1 MPASNSAPAAPSG
14 AADASAHAPSSR
26 GAATARGA
34 LIALLAGALGISFAP
49 IFVRLSEVGPV
60 ATAFWRLLLSW
71 PVLWL
76 WMTLERRRT
85 STPLPTRADRGRL
98 VAAGLFFAADLA
110 VWHWSIHFTSVANA
124 TLLANFAPVFVTLGG
139 YVFLRQRF
147 TWVFLLGMVL
157 ALAGASLLM
166 SSSFRLSRE
175 HVIGDGLGMLTAVFY
190 AGYILSV
197 SELRARFSTATIMT
211 WCGAVT
217 TVALLAIT
225 LAMREPLMPPSARGW
240 AVLIGLA
247 LVSQAAGQSL
257 IAYALAHL
265 PPSFSSVALLLQP
278 ASAAVLAWA
287 LLSEPLGAVQAAGGA
302 VVLGGVVLA
311 KVGSARR

>member
-1 MPASNSAPAAPSG
+1 MPET
-14 AADASAHAPSSR
+14 R
-26 GAATARGA
+26 GP
-34 LIALLAGALGISFAP
+34 LIALLAGALAIAFAP

-71 PVLWL
+71 PLLWL

-85 STPLPTRADRGRL
+85 AAAPPTRADRGPL
-98 VAAGLFFAADLA
+98 LAAGLFFAADLS
-110 VWHWSIHFTSVANA
+110 VWHWSLRFTSVANA

-139 YVFLRQRF
+139 FLFLRQRF
-147 TWVFLLGMVL
+147 TGLFLLGMTV
-157 ALAGASLLM
+157 ALAGAGVLM
-166 SSSFRLSRE
+166 SSSFSLSRE
-175 HVIGDGLGMLTAVFY
+175 HVAGDALGMLTAVFY

-197 SELRARFSTATIMT
+197 SALRARFSTATIMT

-217 TVALLAIT
+217 TVALLAVA
-225 LAMREPLMPPSARGW
+225 LAMGETMLPADARGW
-240 AVLIGLA
+240 WVLVGLA

-257 IAYALAHL
+257 IAFALAHL

-278 ASAAVLAWA
+278 AGAAVLAW
-287 LLSEPLGAVQAAGGA
+287 LLLGEPLGPTQAAGGA

-311 KVGSARR
+311 RMGSVRR